1 MVWSV
6 SHTNVDALKRLEAF
20 LSTRSS
26 LAPKSVWVYFNHQ
39 TSVAML
45 DIRGRAGVSMDH
57 QFHTRKLNKKTFAEL
72 EVGGRIVKLRTN
84 TEHVDLT
91 KFLSLEPVESVF
103 ADEAAEEQQDDAK
116 KLAKEGTTDHGDVN
130 DMQLLR
136 ELKKSFVMNYEAT
149 GMGVKTYHDSL
160 VKDR

>member
-1 MVWSV
+1 MVWSI
-6 SHTNVDALKRLEAF
+6 SNTNVDALKRLEAH

-26 LAPKSVWVYFNHQ
+26 LVTKSVWVYFNHR

-45 DIRGRAGVSMDH
+45 DIRGKEGASLDRK
-57 QFHTRKLNKKTFAEL
+57 FHTRPLNKKVFAEMDL
-72 EVGGRIVKLRTN
+72 GGTIVKVRSQV
-84 TEHVDLT
+84 EHVDLT

-103 ADEAAEEQQDDAK
+103 ADEAAEAQQDEAK
-116 KLAKEGTTDHGDVN
+116 KLAKEGTTDHGDVS